1 MSAAMKIQDSEQIT
15 LTYDL
20 FDLPSAQHKAGLA
33 GLLLTCDSLREREIA
48 PLPVIKKITRTSVSF
63 ELTKDALHT
72 LMYEIYG
79 GVEVKKTKSKKAKK
93 AANTEHPE
101 DEEKVKVFPR
111 GAVLEKLLRSGANSP
126 WLKLWREM
134 VVGTLRI
141 KPPSQ
146 YVYKR
151 DKSKQTVV
159 DELWKGLK
167 QNDSALD
174 IQGTLSIGAE
184 STNAELVP
192 FNNRADHVILL
203 HFWLFAC
210 VVYVPRFLVRET
222 QSEGPVWKESLEI
235 NSKRKGPFF
244 VIAVPDIS
252 DIKYFVDA
260 MKEYIQR
267 LSDDI
272 FWYRPAQAIIDVP
285 EEAAIDFLY
294 RFMPRRIGQE
304 DIGDYVSA
312 VQIFYVE
319 SIRSRSAKVLSEAM
333 IKPNR
338 RVLTEYDELQDR
350 KLNPHYKSLRI
361 RNSLAGN
368 RWYHNADS
376 LFSHY
381 PFEHFIW
388 TKSTPSFT
396 FFGNDVKR
404 YFKRLDQQLNLLKE
418 NNAMNETDL
427 TIRDDVLARRIYRII
442 GEYVKYKTDERS
454 TVKYKD
460 LPHDANGKRIYPQE
474 FRDERKKVTSNA
486 FLAMR
491 SRRAE
496 DFVEYFTGTICSV
509 PHFIQEPEFLDLT
522 QALIQ
527 TPDTVKN
534 LSMLALSAY
543 SYLPG
548 KEGQTNSTTE
558 TQDQGETP

>member
-1 MSAAMKIQDSEQIT
+1 MSAVKKSQDAESIT
-15 LTYDL
+15 LSYDL
-20 FDLPSAQHKAGLA
+20 FELPSAQHKAGLA
-33 GLLLTCDSLREREIA
+33 GLLLACDSLREREIA
-48 PLPVIKKITRTSVSF
+48 PLPVIKEVTRTSVSI

-72 LMYEIYG
+72 LMYEIYD

-93 AANTEHPE
+93 VVNTEHPE
-101 DEEKVKVFPR
+101 DEDKVKVFPR
-111 GAVLEKLLRSGANSP
+111 GAVLERLLRSGANSP

-167 QNDSALD
+167 QSDSALD

-184 STNAELVP
+184 SANAELVP
-192 FNNRADHVILL
+192 FKNRADHVVLL

-222 QSEGPVWKESLEI
+222 QSEGPVWKESLEMS
-235 NSKRKGPFF
+235 SKRKGPFF
-244 VIAVPDIS
+244 VIAVPDVT
-252 DIKYFVDA
+252 DIKYFVDV

-267 LSDDI
+267 LSDGM
-272 FWYRPAQAIIDVP
+272 FWYRPSQAIIDVP

-294 RFMPRRIGQE
+294 RFMRRRIAQE
-304 DIGDYVSA
+304 EISDCVSA

-319 SIRSRSAKVLSEAM
+319 SIRSRSAKVLSEAA

-338 RVLTEYDELQDR
+338 RVLAEYDELQDR
-350 KLNPHYKSLRI
+350 KLNVHYKSIRI

-368 RWYHNADS
+368 RWYHNTDS

-388 TKSTPSFT
+388 TKSTPSFP

-404 YFKRLDQQLNLLKE
+404 YFTRLGQELNLLKE
-418 NNAMNETDL
+418 SNAMNETDPGV
-427 TIRDDVLARRIYRII
+427 RDDLLARRIYRII
-442 GEYVKYKTDERS
+442 GEYVNYKTDARS
-454 TVKYKD
+454 RVKYKD
-460 LPHDANGKRIYPQE
+460 LPCDADGHKIYPKE
-474 FRDERKKVTSNA
+474 FREARARVTSDA

-509 PHFIQEPEFLDLT
+509 PHFVQEPEYLDLT

-527 TPDTVKN
+527 APDTVKN

-543 SYLPG
+543 SWLPD
-548 KEGQTNSTTE
+548 KEGQNHSAIE
-558 TQDQGETP
+558 TQDQGETQ